1 MVRFNRRQVMAICV
15 WTMVPCG
22 VVATE
27 ALALD
32 AAACTGLMRLSIP
45 DTTITSAALVA
56 ADGDL
61 PEHCKVQGRVET
73 EINFE
78 LRLPTT
84 WNGKLY
90 HRGGGGFV
98 GSIPPTRAGLSR
110 GYAAVGTDTG
120 HQGSDF
126 LDASW
131 ALGRPDRQ
139 VNWGH
144 RSVHVV
150 TVAAKRII
158 EAAYGRRP
166 AHSYFEGC
174 SNGGRQAAMEA
185 QRYPEDFDGIIA
197 GAPGL
202 DWSGILT
209 GWNWNQQALKSTPIP
224 PETLAAIAK
233 GVVSQCDAA
242 DGLADGLVDNPRSCA
257 FDPKKLVCSGADG
270 PACLTPAQ
278 VQTYEQI
285 LMGPRRSNGV
295 PLFHGFPPAAE
306 EGRTAGQLWI
316 SGSRQADGNGSDGI
330 PLQFTGQDQF
340 LKFFLFSNPGYNS
353 LGFNFDTD
361 APILKATDAVFAA
374 IDPDL
379 RRFQRAGGKLI
390 MWHGWADP
398 AVTADG
404 TVQYYQDVIRTLGNR
419 ESVEGFFRLFLGP
432 GMQHCGGGPGLNSLD
447 ALTALEQWVERGVAP
462 DAILASNDGTTG
474 VKRTRP
480 LCSYPAQASY
490 VGSGDINDAKNFVCR
505 QARSGG
511 QR

>member
-1 MVRFNRRQVMAICV
+1 MIRCNRRQLMAICV
-15 WTMVPCG
+15 WTMVLCG
-22 VVATE
+22 VFTTE

-32 AAACTGLMRLSIP
+32 AATCTGLLRLSIP

-56 ADGDL
+56 ADGEL
-61 PEHCKVQGRVET
+61 PEHCKVQGRIET

-84 WNGKLY
+84 WNGKFY
-90 HRGGGGFV
+90 HRGAGGFV
-98 GSIPPTRAGLSR
+98 GSIPATRAGLSR
-110 GYAAVGTDTG
+110 GYAAVSTDTG
-120 HQGSDF
+120 HQGSSLFDG
-126 LDASW
+126 SW

-139 VNWGH
+139 VNFGH

-150 TVAAKRII
+150 TVAAKRIV

-174 SNGGRQAAMEA
+174 SNGGRQGAMEA
-185 QRYPEDFDGIIA
+185 QRYSEDFDGIVA
-197 GAPGL
+197 GAPAL
-202 DWSGILT
+202 DWSGIVT

-242 DGLADGLVDNPRSCA
+242 DGLVDSLVDNPRSCA
-257 FDPKKLVCSGADG
+257 FDPKKLVCSGADS

-285 LMGPRRSNGV
+285 LMGPRRSNGA
-295 PLFHGFPPAAE
+295 PLFPGFPPGAE
-306 EGRTAGQLWI
+306 EGRTAGQIWV
-316 SGSRQADGNGSDGI
+316 SGSRPADGNGSDGV
-330 PLQFTGQDQF
+330 PLQFTVQDQF

-404 TVQYYQDVIRTLGNR
+404 SVQYYEDVVRTLGNR
-419 ESVEGFFRLFLGP
+419 ESVEGFFRLFLAP
-432 GMQHCGGGPGLNSLD
+432 GVHHCGGGPGLHSFD
-447 ALTALEQWVERGVAP
+447 ALTALEHWVERGVAP
-462 DAILASNDGTTG
+462 DAIMASNDGTTG

-490 VGSGDINDAKNFVCR
+490 VGSGDINDGKNFVCR
-505 QARSGG
+505 QPRSGA